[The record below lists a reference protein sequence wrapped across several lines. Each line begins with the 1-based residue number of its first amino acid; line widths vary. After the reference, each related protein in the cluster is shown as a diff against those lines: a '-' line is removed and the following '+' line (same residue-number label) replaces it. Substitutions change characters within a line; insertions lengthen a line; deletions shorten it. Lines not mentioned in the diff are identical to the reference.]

1 MVEVVR
7 NESVIKKSRRTPKA
21 KTDNQGVGGIDAR
34 DDSKPLSVMS
44 AIGDSTV
51 TNANIGALGAAKGK
65 LGALRRRQ
73 RSIGAI
79 LESLFG
85 NPDRWRPNV
94 WGRRAYWMI
103 AGLIYERL
111 AMVESEIDTDELIG
125 LAKILAENRKLELL
139 ERESRG
145 SKRRKH
151 IRAKGDI
158 VSGKLARAIR
168 DIYGMEIDKSAQS
181 NECT

>member
-7 NESVIKKSRRTPKA
+7 SESVIKKSRRVPKEKA
-21 KTDNQGVGGIDAR
+21 NNPAISGSDAR
-34 DDSKPLSVMS
+34 DESKPLSEMN
-44 AIGDSTV
+44 AIGDST
-51 TNANIGALGAAKGK
+51 TADTSTRTLGAAEGK

-79 LESLFG
+79 LENLFG
-85 NPDRWRPNV
+85 NPDRWKPNV
-94 WGRRAYWMI
+94 WGRRAYWLI

-111 AMVESEIDTDELIG
+111 AITENEIETDELIG

-145 SKRRKH
+145 PKRRRH
-151 IRAKGDI
+151 TRAQGDI

-168 DIYGMEIDKSAQS
+168 DVYGMEVDKSEKGA
-181 NECT
+181 